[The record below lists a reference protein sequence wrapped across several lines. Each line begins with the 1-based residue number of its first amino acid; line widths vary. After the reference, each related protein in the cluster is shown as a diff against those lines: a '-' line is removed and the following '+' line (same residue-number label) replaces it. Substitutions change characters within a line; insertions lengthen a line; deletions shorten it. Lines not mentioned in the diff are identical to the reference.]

1 MKAKKKSVAPVW
13 RKSKSPSRYEEEWEM
28 RTGDAHLTVARR
40 EILGGYCVF
49 AESEALVRPVWVY
62 GFASLKE
69 AKQGAIYAGIL
80 TIQLA
85 ASFAAER
92 RARKAGKR

>member
-1 MKAKKKSVAPVW
+1 MKAKKKDEAPKW
-13 RKSKSPSRYEEEWEM
+13 RKVACPKPYTAEWTM
-28 RTGDAHLTVARR
+28 RAGTALLSVTRR
-40 EILGGYCVF
+40 PMGGYQVT
-49 AESEALVRPVWVY
+49 AENTTLVRPVYVY

-80 TIQLA
+80 TVQLA